1 MSAGKT
7 TKKTFGIVVYVLVV
21 LAIVAVVGL
30 IYRLTNGF
38 KTDVKTFYVTV
49 DKTIITD
56 SSGGYV
62 VTESKP
68 LKGTVRN
75 LSTNSESKGYTL
87 KVVPNKVDGK
97 DFAFIVDGKTHT
109 YQAEENLTA
118 GFEITADGDKFSIV
132 PKGNS
137 VSEVLKQIYGDSVSD
152 CDDKTYKDMFTLL
165 VTSKDGKSKIRLNF
179 SVSGKV
185 TGVTLDKELVL
196 F

>member
-30 IYRLTNGF
+30 VYRLTNGF

-165 VTSKDGKSKIRLNF
+165 VTSKDGKSEIRLNF

-185 TGVTLDKELVL
+185 TGVTLDKEVVL

>member
-30 IYRLTNGF
+30 VYRLTNGF

-56 SSGGYV
+56 SFGGYV
-62 VTESKP
+62 VTENKP

-87 KVVPNKVDGK
+87 KVIPNKVEDK
-97 DFAFIVDGKTHT
+97 DFAFTVDGETHT
-109 YQAEENLTA
+109 FQTEENLTA
-118 GFEITADGDKFSIV
+118 GFEITADGDKFSLFS
-132 PKGNS
+132 KGS
-137 VSEVLKQIYGDSVSD
+137 CVTDILKQIYGDSVSD
-152 CDDKTYKDMFTLL
+152 CNDNSYKDMFTLL
-165 VTSKDGKSKIRLNF
+165 VTSKDSKNEIKLNF

-185 TGVTLDKELVL
+185 TGVTLDKEVII

>member
-1 MSAGKT
+1 MSARKT
-7 TKKTFGIVVYVLVV
+7 TKTTLGVIVYVLVV
-21 LAIVAVVGL
+21 LAVIAVVGL
-30 IYRLTNGF
+30 IFQLTNGF

-56 SSGGYV
+56 SFGGYV

-87 KVVPNKVDGK
+87 KVIPNKVDGK
-97 DFAFIVDGKTHT
+97 DFVFAVDGKTHT
-109 YQAEENLTA
+109 FQAEENLTS

-132 PKGNS
+132 SKGS
-137 VSEVLKQIYGDSVSD
+137 CVTDILKQIYGDTVSD
-152 CDDKTYKDMFTLL
+152 CNDNSYKDMFTLL
-165 VTSKDGKSKIRLNF
+165 VTSKDGKNEIKLNF

-185 TGVTLDKELVL
+185 TGVSLDKEVVL

>member
-1 MSAGKT
+1 MSARKT
-7 TKKTFGIVVYVLVV
+7 TKTTLGVIVYVIVV
-21 LAIVAVVGL
+21 LAVIAVVGL
-30 IYRLTNGF
+30 VFQLTNGF

-56 SSGGYV
+56 ASGGYV

-97 DFAFIVDGKTHT
+97 DFAFTVDGKTHT
-109 YQAEENLTA
+109 FQAEENLTA
-118 GFEITADGDKFSIV
+118 GFEITADGDKFSLV
-132 PKGNS
+132 SKGGC
-137 VSEVLKQIYGDSVSD
+137 VTEILKKIYGDTVSD
-152 CDDKTYKDMFTLL
+152 CNDNSYRDMFTLL
-165 VTSKDGKSKIRLNF
+165 VTSKDGKNEIKLNF

-185 TGVTLDKELVL
+185 TGVTLDKEVII

>member
-30 IYRLTNGF
+30 VYRLTNGF

-87 KVVPNKVDGK
+87 GVVPNKVDGK
-97 DFAFIVDGKTHT
+97 DFAFMVDGEMHT
-109 YQAEENLTA
+109 FQAEENLTA

-165 VTSKDGKSKIRLNF
+165 VTSKDGKSEIRLNF

-185 TGVTLDKELVL
+185 TGVTLDKEVVL

>member
-1 MSAGKT
+1 MSVGKT
-7 TKKTFGIVVYVLVV
+7 NKKALGIIVYVLIALVV
-21 LAIVAVVGL
+21 VTVVGL
-30 IYRLTNGF
+30 IFQLTNGF

-56 SSGGYV
+56 TSGGYV

-68 LKGTVRN
+68 LKGAVRN

-87 KVVPNKVDGK
+87 KVVPNKVEGK
-97 DFAFIVDGKTHT
+97 DFAFTVDGKTHT
-109 YQAEENLTA
+109 FQTEENLTA

-137 VSEVLKQIYGDSVSD
+137 VSEVLKQIYGDTVSD

-165 VTSKDGKSKIRLNF
+165 VTSKDGKNEIKLNF

-185 TGVTLDKELVL
+185 TGVTLDKEVVL

>member
-30 IYRLTNGF
+30 VYRLTNGF

-87 KVVPNKVDGK
+87 GVVPNKVDGK
-97 DFAFIVDGKTHT
+97 DFAFTVDGEMHT
-109 YQAEENLTA
+109 FHAEENLTS

-165 VTSKDGKSKIRLNF
+165 VTSKDGKSEIRLNF

-185 TGVTLDKELVL
+185 TGVTLDKEVVL

>member
-1 MSAGKT
+1 MSARKT
-7 TKKTFGIVVYVLVV
+7 TKTTLGVIVYVLIV
-21 LAIVAVVGL
+21 LAVIAVVGL
-30 IYRLTNGF
+30 VFQLTNGF

-56 SSGGYV
+56 SFGGYV

-97 DFAFIVDGKTHT
+97 DFAFTVDGETHT
-109 YQAEENLTA
+109 FQAEENLTA
-118 GFEITADGDKFSIV
+118 GFEITADGDKFSLV
-132 PKGNS
+132 SKGS
-137 VSEVLKQIYGDSVSD
+137 CITDILKQIYGDSVSD
-152 CDDKTYKDMFTLL
+152 CNDKTYKDMFTLL
-165 VTSKDGKSKIRLNF
+165 VTSKDGKNEIKLNF

-185 TGVTLDKELVL
+185 TGVTLDKEVII

>member
-1 MSAGKT
+1 MSARKT
-7 TKKTFGIVVYVLVV
+7 TKTTLGVIVYVLVV
-21 LAIVAVVGL
+21 LAVIAVVGL
-30 IYRLTNGF
+30 VFQLTNGF

-56 SSGGYV
+56 SFGGYV

-87 KVVPNKVDGK
+87 KVVPNKIDGK
-97 DFAFIVDGKTHT
+97 DFAFTVDGKTHT
-109 YQAEENLTA
+109 FQAEENLTA

-132 PKGNS
+132 PKGGC
-137 VSEVLKQIYGDSVSD
+137 VTGILKQIYGDTVSD
-152 CDDKTYKDMFTLL
+152 SNDNSYKDMFTLL
-165 VTSKDGKSKIRLNF
+165 VTSKDGKNEIKLNF

-185 TGVTLDKELVL
+185 TGVTLDKEVVL

>member
-7 TKKTFGIVVYVLVV
+7 TKKTFGIIVYVLVV
-21 LAIVAVVGL
+21 LAVVAVVGL
-30 IYRLTNGF
+30 VYRLTNGF

-62 VTESKP
+62 VTENKP

-75 LSTNSESKGYTL
+75 LSTDTEQKGYSL
-87 KVVPNKVDGK
+87 KVVPNKLDGK
-97 DFAFIVDGKTHT
+97 DFAFTVNGETHT
-109 YQAEENLTA
+109 FQTEENLTA

-132 PKGNS
+132 SKGNG
-137 VSEVLKQIYGDSVSD
+137 VTEVLKQIYGDTVSD
-152 CDDKTYKDMFTLL
+152 CDDKSYKDMFTLL
-165 VTSKDGKSKIRLNF
+165 ITSKDGKNEIKLNF

-185 TGVTLDKELVL
+185 TGVTLDKEVIL

>member
-1 MSAGKT
+1 MSARKT
-7 TKKTFGIVVYVLVV
+7 TKTTLGVIVYVLVV
-21 LAIVAVVGL
+21 LAVIAVVGL
-30 IYRLTNGF
+30 VFQLTNGF

-56 SSGGYV
+56 SFGGYV

-68 LKGTVRN
+68 LKGIVRN
-75 LSTNSESKGYTL
+75 LSADSESKGYTL

-118 GFEITADGDKFSIV
+118 GFEITADKDKFSIV
-132 PKGNS
+132 PKGS
-137 VSEVLKQIYGDSVSD
+137 GVTDILKQIYGENVAP
-152 CDDKTYKDMFTLL
+152 CDDKSYKDMFTLL
-165 VTSKDGKSKIRLNF
+165 ITSKDGKNEIKLNF

-185 TGVTLDKELVL
+185 TGVSLDKEVIM